1 MELIAYFEKIG
12 DKETDPNDFDF
23 TVTGRGSPSRREKRP
38 PKKPKVV
45 KPSGRGRGRPK
56 GTKTGWAESTQKY
69 LKRAW
74 LFISASASVLCSS
87 LVFV

>member
-12 DKETDPNDFDF
+12 DKQTDPNDFDF

-56 GTKTGWAESTQKY
+56 GTEAGIAEVADESLNQEQ
-69 LKRAW
+69 
-74 LFISASASVLCSS
+74 LFISGSAVLLCSS